1 MDRILDSS
9 EHCQA
14 YLDDIIIFSKD
25 FDSHLKHI
33 TETLSVLSKEG
44 VRLNLKKC
52 KLCCTSVSYLGYEIS
67 GKRLSSLPTSI
78 KPILNWS
85 KPTNQDE
92 LRRFL
97 GVCNFYCRFIK
108 NFAAISGKLYDL
120 LRKDIPWIWDEV
132 CEQSFSALKKHLA
145 NLPTLGFPNYNHNFR
160 LACDASDL
168 AVGAQLSQI
177 INGEEILIAFTSQK
191 LNSAQ
196 RKYATIDKEFLSLIL
211 AVKKFRHYLNDSKY
225 TLVTDHQPL
234 MHIKTMKDL
243 KGRRAQW
250 LMNLE
255 NYDYDIEYIPGKTNS
270 IADAL
275 SRSVS
280 AVSLQLDVDISKSQ
294 SQDPE
299 TMKIIE
305 NIKNLQPSTY
315 QIVNGI
321 VFHLC
326 RNGTVLYIPKQLR
339 TTVLEYAHD
348 IIGHQGY
355 SKTLNFLRKRCYWP
369 NMSDDLDLDTKDCLS
384 CISNKYKNFTPKAS
398 LQPMTPSNR
407 FSFWEVDFIGP
418 LPLTDD
424 GNKYII
430 IFIDTYSKWVE
441 AEAIPDQTAL
451 TAANAL
457 IKCVVSRFGIPD
469 HLHSDKGTQFESE
482 IFQNLC
488 ETLNIKKISDHTI
501 SPYGKWWG

>member
-1 MDRILDSS
+1 
-9 EHCQA
+9 
-14 YLDDIIIFSKD
+14 
-25 FDSHLKHI
+25 
-33 TETLSVLSKEG
+33 
-44 VRLNLKKC
+44 
-52 KLCCTSVSYLGYEIS
+52 
-67 GKRLSSLPTSI
+67 
-78 KPILNWS
+78 
-85 KPTNQDE
+85 
-92 LRRFL
+92 
-97 GVCNFYCRFIK
+97 
-108 NFAAISGKLYDL
+108 
-120 LRKDIPWIWDEV
+120 
-132 CEQSFSALKKHLA
+132 
-145 NLPTLGFPNYNHNFR
+145 
-160 LACDASDL
+160 
-168 AVGAQLSQI
+168 
-177 INGEEILIAFTSQK
+177 
-191 LNSAQ
+191 
-196 RKYATIDKEFLSLIL
+196 
-211 AVKKFRHYLNDSKY
+211 
-225 TLVTDHQPL
+225 
-234 MHIKTMKDL
+234 MHIKTTKDP
-243 KGRRAQW
+243 KERRARW
-250 LMNLE
+250 LMELE

-321 VFHLC
+321 VFHLG
-326 RNGTVLYIPKQLR
+326 RNGTVPYIPKQLR

-369 NMSDDLDLDTKDCLS
+369 NMSDDLDLYTKDCLS

-482 IFQNLC
+482 IFQNLS
-488 ETLNIKKISDHTI
+488 ETLNIKKSATTPYHPMGNGGVERVNRSLKEILRHYV
-501 SPYGKWWG
+501 SPERNDWDRMILLALLALRTFPYTSTKYSPALIVYGSELKIPIDFITKGGHNEPHPDYKATQVEVKNIQKYLHCIFEKVKHNIDRSSANFKKYYDRKLME